1 MREDTIFALGT
12 GAGRA
17 AIAII
22 RLSGEAVSS
31 ILVNFAGGVPEPRE
45 TRLASLRDPLNDE
58 ILDRGIIFFVPGPN
72 SPTGEDYAELQCH
85 GGRAIVSALLAALSR
100 QQHVRMAE
108 PGEFVRRGFANGK
121 LDLSQA
127 EGLADLIDAETQSQ
141 RRQALRLSGGVLRRK
156 VEAWRS
162 ALIASLALIEAQLDF
177 SDEADV
183 ERFSYAALKE
193 TLSPIV
199 SDMAAALAVSPAS
212 ERMREGFS
220 VMILGP
226 PNAGKSTLI
235 NKLIDREIAIVS
247 SQPGTTRDMIEA
259 HLEVE
264 GLPVT
269 FIDTAGLR
277 EASDEIEQM
286 GIDRVYRRLPAA
298 DLILWLS
305 PQEAP
310 PPLEVENAQD
320 ILFVRSKIDLNA
332 PSEIALGIC
341 SLTGAGLDDLLAKIA
356 EKARAQLGAGDVALF
371 ARQRHR
377 VATQAAYAAIR
388 HALKSEKPLEFIA
401 DDLRLAARS
410 LGKIIGDVDV
420 KDILDVVFS
429 RFCIGK

>member
-1 MREDTIFALGT
+1 
-12 GAGRA
+12 
-17 AIAII
+17 
-22 RLSGEAVSS
+22 
-31 ILVNFAGGVPEPRE
+31 
-45 TRLASLRDPLNDE
+45 
-58 ILDRGIIFFVPGPN
+58 
-72 SPTGEDYAELQCH
+72 
-85 GGRAIVSALLAALSR
+85 
-100 QQHVRMAE
+100 
-108 PGEFVRRGFANGK
+108 
-121 LDLSQA
+121 
-127 EGLADLIDAETQSQ
+127 
-141 RRQALRLSGGVLRRK
+141 
-156 VEAWRS
+156 
-162 ALIASLALIEAQLDF
+162 
-177 SDEADV
+177 
-183 ERFSYAALKE
+183 
-193 TLSPIV
+193 
-199 SDMAAALAVSPAS
+199 
-212 ERMREGFS
+212 MREGFS

-356 EKARAQLGAGDVALF
+356 EKARAQIGAGDVALF

-420 KDILDVVFS
+420 EDILDVVFS